1 MHAQP
6 TETEPEP
13 CLSVSCEVWV
23 SSGLPQ
29 GQGSGCS
36 RPGYGISPLGGGCHQ
51 PHHRAARTYTGLGK
65 QTLGGHKQN
74 PVHTRTQEKGA
85 VTPQETDPDLP
96 VSVQEWPAAESGA
109 LSEAGARHFL
119 TSTIVWSQVKKHGGN
134 TVPLINGKVN

>member
-1 MHAQP
+1 MEAVNKTIP
-6 TETEPEP
+6 KKKKCKKTKW
-13 CLSVSCEVWV
+13 LSEEALKIAEQRRVWV
-23 SSGLPQ
+23 WHKPSG
-29 GQGSGCS
+29 
-36 RPGYGISPLGGGCHQ
+36 RRSPLTPPPSH
-51 PHHRAARTYTGLGK
+51 RTYIGLWK

-74 PVHTRTQEKGA
+74 PVCTRTQEKGV